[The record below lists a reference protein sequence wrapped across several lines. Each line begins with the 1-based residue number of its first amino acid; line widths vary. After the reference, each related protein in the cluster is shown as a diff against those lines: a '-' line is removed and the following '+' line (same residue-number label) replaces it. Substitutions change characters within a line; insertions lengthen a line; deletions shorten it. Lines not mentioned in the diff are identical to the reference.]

1 MMRIIERGN
10 LRVEFIDEGKG
21 PPVVLAHSSVSGN
34 RQWKRLIARLQDR
47 YRVLAPNLHGYGQ
60 TTAWTEDGTQTIDA
74 AAEVLLAVCEELE
87 GPIRLVGHS
96 WGGGVALATAK
107 VLGAR
112 VSHLAMFEPMLAA
125 MLREHG
131 RREAWAE
138 ASALHADV
146 KQLGGTS
153 QWDALAKR
161 FTDYFN
167 GEGAWEATPVDRRKA
182 IATLLLPNYY
192 EWDSAQTPT
201 TADSFANVSARTLL
215 MRAADTRMVMSQ
227 IVDLL
232 SAAFPHWQVIEIPD
246 GGHMAPMTRPD
257 VVNGAIA
264 AFLDLPQ

>member
-1 MMRIIERGN
+1 MRIIERGH
-10 LRVEFIDEGKG
+10 LRVEFIDEGNG

-34 RQWKRLIARLQDR
+34 RQWKRLIEHLQDR
-47 YRVLAPNLHGYGQ
+47 YRVLAPNLYGYGR

-96 WGGGVALATAK
+96 WGGGLALATAK
-107 VLGAR
+107 VLGAK
-112 VSHLAMFEPMLAA
+112 VSHLAVFEPMLAS

-167 GEGAWEATPVDRRKA
+167 GEGAWEATPVDRQRA
-182 IATLLLPNYY
+182 IAALLLPNYY

-201 TADSFANVSARTLL
+201 TADSFASVSARTLL

-232 SAAFPHWQVIEIPD
+232 SAAFPHWQLIEIPD
-246 GGHMAPMTRPD
+246 GGHMGKRPTPPS
-257 VVNGAIA
+257 VLNG
-264 AFLDLPQ
+264 